1 MKVKILMTK
10 VITISTRGSLAG
22 RTTMCSQETR
32 TRVQRTFA
40 ILVSAEI
47 ERSVVIGSYY
57 LFCSSIRCWNPLGDA
72 LRCLAQ
78 SIRSTTT
85 EPLRIDI
92 RIKSTRCRCGYG

>member
-22 RTTMCSQETR
+22 RTTMCRQETR

-47 ERSVVIGSYY
+47 GGSVAIGSYY
-57 LFCSSIRCWNPLGDA
+57 LFSYSRCWTPLGEA

-78 SIRSTTT
+78 SLRSATT
-85 EPLRIDI
+85 EPLGINI
-92 RIKSTRCRCGYG
+92 H

>member
-47 ERSVVIGSYY
+47 ERSVAIGSYY
-57 LFCSSIRCWNPLGDA
+57 PVLLFPLLDNPLGEA

-85 EPLRIDI
+85 EPLGINI

>member
-47 ERSVVIGSYY
+47 EGSVAIGSYY
-57 LFCSSIRCWNPLGDA
+57 PVLLFPLLESFGRRIALFSAVHKEYDNRAVGD
-72 LRCLAQ
+72 Q
-78 SIRSTTT
+78 Y
-85 EPLRIDI
+85 PNQVY
-92 RIKSTRCRCGYG
+92 KV

>member
-47 ERSVVIGSYY
+47 EGSVAIGSY
-57 LFCSSIRCWNPLGDA
+57 CSVLLLPAVDNPLGEA

-78 SIRSTTT
+78 SIRSTGLGCPATWNGSVGNV
-85 EPLRIDI
+85 EIEI
-92 RIKSTRCRCGYG
+92 

>member
-1 MKVKILMTK
+1 MSLTNLRYIFMKVKILMTK

-47 ERSVVIGSYY
+47 ERSVAIGSYY
-57 LFCSSIRCWNPLGDA
+57 QFSCSLCWITLWA
-72 LRCLAQ
+72 KHCAV
-78 SIRSTTT
+78 
-85 EPLRIDI
+85 
-92 RIKSTRCRCGYG
+92 

>member
-47 ERSVVIGSYY
+47 EESVAIDSYY
-57 LFCSSIRCWNPLGDA
+57 LFSCFPAVGHHLGEA

-85 EPLRIDI
+85 EPLGINI

>member
-47 ERSVVIGSYY
+47 EGSVAIGSYY
-57 LFCSSIRCWNPLGDA
+57 LFFYSLLEPFGRSIALFSAVLKECDNRAVGD
-72 LRCLAQ
+72 Q
-78 SIRSTTT
+78 Y
-85 EPLRIDI
+85 PNQVY
-92 RIKSTRCRCGYG
+92 KV

>member
-47 ERSVVIGSYY
+47 ERSSRY
-57 LFCSSIRCWNPLGDA
+57 LFSRGSS
-72 LRCLAQ
+72 
-78 SIRSTTT
+78 
-85 EPLRIDI
+85 
-92 RIKSTRCRCGYG
+92 STRH

>member
-40 ILVSAEI
+40 ILVSAGVEG
-47 ERSVVIGSYY
+47 SVAIGWYY
-57 LFCSSIRCWNPLGDA
+57 LFSCSLVGQSFGRGIALCSAVHMVYDNRAAGD
-72 LRCLAQ
+72 Q
-78 SIRSTTT
+78 Y
-85 EPLRIDI
+85 PNQVY
-92 RIKSTRCRCGYG
+92 KV

>member
-32 TRVQRTFA
+32 TRVQRTFS

-47 ERSVVIGSYY
+47 ERRYY
-57 LFCSSIRCWNPLGDA
+57 LVAPSSAPIGRHPDGEN
-72 LRCLAQ
+72 RENRQ
-78 SIRSTTT
+78 NTQ
-85 EPLRIDI
+85 
-92 RIKSTRCRCGYG
+92 KH

>member
-47 ERSVVIGSYY
+47 ERSVAGAYKLTS
-57 LFCSSIRCWNPLGDA
+57 RRLGRWTMA
-72 LRCLAQ
+72 L
-78 SIRSTTT
+78 
-85 EPLRIDI
+85 P
-92 RIKSTRCRCGYG
+92 

>member
-57 LFCSSIRCWNPLGDA
+57 LFCFLLPLLESFERRIALFSAVHKEYDNRAVGDQYPNQV
-72 LRCLAQ
+72 C
-78 SIRSTTT
+78 
-85 EPLRIDI
+85 
-92 RIKSTRCRCGYG
+92 KV

>member
-47 ERSVVIGSYY
+47 EGSVAIGSYY
-57 LFCSSIRCWNPLGDA
+57 LFSLPAFGPFGRSIALFSAVHKEYDNRAVGD
-72 LRCLAQ
+72 Q
-78 SIRSTTT
+78 Y
-85 EPLRIDI
+85 PNQVY
-92 RIKSTRCRCGYG
+92 KV

>member
-22 RTTMCSQETR
+22 RTTRCSQETR

-57 LFCSSIRCWNPLGDA
+57 LFCFFYPPAGIL
-72 LRCLAQ
+72 
-78 SIRSTTT
+78 
-85 EPLRIDI
+85 
-92 RIKSTRCRCGYG
+92 

>member
-47 ERSVVIGSYY
+47 EGSVAIGSFY
-57 LFCSSIRCWNPLGDA
+57 LFFHSLCWITLWA
-72 LRCLAQ
+72 KHCAV
-78 SIRSTTT
+78 
-85 EPLRIDI
+85 
-92 RIKSTRCRCGYG
+92 

>member
-47 ERSVVIGSYY
+47 ESLL
-57 LFCSSIRCWNPLGDA
+57 LFF
-72 LRCLAQ
+72 
-78 SIRSTTT
+78 TTM
-85 EPLRIDI
+85 E
-92 RIKSTRCRCGYG
+92 KEK

>member
-22 RTTMCSQETR
+22 RTKMCSQETR

-47 ERSVVIGSYY
+47 EGSVAIGSYY
-57 LFCSSIRCWNPLGDA
+57 LFSCSRCWTPFGRSIALFSAVHKEYDNRAVGD
-72 LRCLAQ
+72 Q
-78 SIRSTTT
+78 Y
-85 EPLRIDI
+85 PNQVY
-92 RIKSTRCRCGYG
+92 KV

>member
-40 ILVSAEI
+40 ILVSAEV
-47 ERSVVIGSYY
+47 EGSVAIGSYY
-57 LFCSSIRCWNPLGDA
+57 LFFCFPLLNPLDEA

-85 EPLRIDI
+85 KPLGINI

>member
-47 ERSVVIGSYY
+47 ERPVAIGSYY
-57 LFCSSIRCWNPLGDA
+57 PVLLFPALGESFGRRFA
-72 LRCLAQ
+72 LFSAVHKEYDNRAVGDQ
-78 SIRSTTT
+78 Y
-85 EPLRIDI
+85 PNQVY
-92 RIKSTRCRCGYG
+92 KV

>member
-47 ERSVVIGSYY
+47 EGSVAIGSYY
-57 LFCSSIRCWNPLGDA
+57 LFSHSRCWTPLGEA

-85 EPLRIDI
+85 EPLGINI

>member
-47 ERSVVIGSYY
+47 ERSVAIGCYY
-57 LFCSSIRCWNPLGDA
+57 PVLLFPLLESFGRRIALFSAVHKEHDNRAVGD
-72 LRCLAQ
+72 Q
-78 SIRSTTT
+78 Y
-85 EPLRIDI
+85 PNQVY
-92 RIKSTRCRCGYG
+92 KV

>member
-47 ERSVVIGSYY
+47 ERSVAIGSY
-57 LFCSSIRCWNPLGDA
+57 CSVLLLPAVDNPLGEA

-85 EPLRIDI
+85 EPLGINI